1 RRKSGD
7 DLTRRHFR
15 RRERT
20 QRLHQIVVTVLI
32 LRVVAEARD
41 DGIEAFPSGSEIDN
55 RGEYGGILV
64 EEELHPRQR
73 ANTAFFSRTHLCCR
87 SDGLTREMSAATVR
101 AFAVAEWCQR
111 VR

>member
-1 RRKSGD
+1 M
-7 DLTRRHFR
+7 
-15 RRERT
+15 
-20 QRLHQIVVTVLI
+20 VTVLI

-73 ANTAFFSRTHLCCR
+73 ANTTFFSRTHLCCR

-101 AFAVAEWCQR
+101 VETSSMSLRRSARLPSTVSAQTL
-111 VR
+111 